1 MNDIAVIVK
10 DLMALSIQKKVT
22 ISTAESCTG
31 GLLAYSFTKN
41 MRRFLNFNKNQLKKL
56 SSNSQKCFD
65 ENFNLLSKK
74 NSLSELIKKDLKN
87 ANIQK
92 NII

>member
-1 MNDIAVIVK
+1 MCGIFGIFDSNIE
-10 DLMALSIQKKVT
+10 SKKVN
-22 ISTAESCTG
+22 
-31 GLLAYSFTKN
+31 L
-41 MRRFLNFNKNQLKKL
+41 
-56 SSNSQKCFD
+56 D